1 MNIQNLICSVKF
13 GFVVPMSSLLAT
25 TSLSQR
31 TVGQGM
37 RLNCEASVLPG
48 QFPKAASSYGN
59 PFNLIQK
66 ERSRNGW
73 CQSARRGRGLTCVV
87 PRAAGVRHAAPWET
101 KPAARYVVRDV
112 ICNKKCNKGISQR
125 MHGQ

>member
-1 MNIQNLICSVKF
+1 
-13 GFVVPMSSLLAT
+13 
-25 TSLSQR
+25 
-31 TVGQGM
+31 M

-48 QFPKAASSYGN
+48 QFPKSSSSQGN

-66 ERSRNGW
+66 EKSRNGW

-101 KPAARYVVRDV
+101 KPAARYVMWDT
-112 ICNKKCNKGISQR
+112 ICNKKCNKGI
-125 MHGQ
+125 